1 MTMNVSSE
9 FATKSW
15 DLADIVSQ
23 MYPSLISWVGDHPPL
38 AFLFCVRWLGRGRL
52 SLVCPGG
59 HVGMCRPSYSE
70 SLTVYVVYKPN
81 HIRRQERR
89 PRLSTRG
96 PGRKRY
102 IAMDDGD
109 ENAENED
116 KDEEEEDDWQEKEKN
131 ASMDKDGPVLLTISN
146 GEAIDLEP
154 PEVDRPRR

>member
-23 MYPSLISWVGDHPPL
+23 MYPSLISWVSDHPPL

-70 SLTVYVVYKPN
+70 SLTVNVVYKPD
-81 HIRRQERR
+81 HIRRQAERP

-109 ENAENED
+109 ENDEHED
-116 KDEEEEDDWQEKEKN
+116 KDEEEKDDEQEKEKN
-131 ASMDKDGPVLLTISN
+131 VSMDKDGPVLLRVSN
-146 GEAIDLEP
+146 GEVIDLEP
-154 PEVDRPRR
+154 PEVDRP